1 MKFLL
6 APNQQVGDYWVNQ
19 GKLIGIKFD
28 KVITPGNPMIKW
40 FRNNEDCSFHLFGD
54 RWNFFRDYP
63 MEDTNRWIEFYE
75 GVGQLCLM
83 EKYPLYKDTFDGI
96 HI

>member
-28 KVITPGNPMIKW
+28 KVLTLVTI
-40 FRNNEDCSFHLFGD
+40 
-54 RWNFFRDYP
+54 
-63 MEDTNRWIEFYE
+63 
-75 GVGQLCLM
+75 
-83 EKYPLYKDTFDGI
+83 
-96 HI
+96 